1 MKSKSKMKKQNKS
14 NLGETDM
21 LLETRTVILRF
32 PGKQMLRWNQSVQD
46 AYCGVPLE
54 GMKAKVDRGKSSCQ
68 ERAHERLSLG
78 LRGHNSLSE
87 LPQVGS
93 RCPSIHTPYG
103 TIFGYESS
111 KKVE

>member
-21 LLETRTVILRF
+21 LPRNKNSCTLVPWEADA
-32 PGKQMLRWNQSVQD
+32 QMESKCARCLLWSALGGDESKGGQREIK
-46 AYCGVPLE
+46 L
-54 GMKAKVDRGKSSCQ
+54 Q
-68 ERAHERLSLG
+68 ERAHDRLSLG

-111 KKVE
+111 KKTE